1 MSLTPEQIAD
11 LQAKAAR
18 AEELEQR
25 LDAVAGKKG
34 EILDEKKKLQARID
48 ELERAESDR
57 KRKELEEQGQLQE
70 LLSEA
75 REQIATLQKQLQDKD
90 NEITEITTKRQRDK
104 AQADFFAAVGAE
116 AQAPKQLW
124 THFKET
130 AQLRNDTLVVTF
142 KGAEVPVSKLMG
154 VLRQDPEWAYHTKPS
169 GGSGGMNLRS
179 NPNVSAAGSA
189 HEGDNPWL
197 TGNITQRIAL
207 KLDNPE
213 LADKLKAEAE
223 AILSAKGKG

>member
-25 LDAVAGKKG
+25 LNAVDGKKG

-70 LLSEA
+70 LLNEA
-75 REQIATLQKQLQDKD
+75 REQITTLQKQLQDKD

-104 AQADFFAAVGAE
+104 AQADFFAAVSAE

-124 THFKET
+124 AHFKET

-142 KGAEVPVSKLMG
+142 KGAEVPVGKLMG
-154 VLRQDPEWAYHTKPS
+154 VLRQDPEWAYNVKAA
-169 GGSGGMNLRS
+169 GGSGGMSLKS
-179 NPNVSAAGSA
+179 NPGVSAAGNA

>member
-11 LQAKAAR
+11 LQAKAAK
-18 AEELEQR
+18 ADELEQR
-25 LDAVAGKKG
+25 LNAVDGKKG

-70 LLSEA
+70 LLNEA

-90 NEITEITTKRQRDK
+90 TEITEITTKRQRDK
-104 AQADFFAAVGAE
+104 AQADFFAAVSAE

-142 KGAEVPVSKLMG
+142 KGAEVPASKLMG
-154 VLRQDPEWAYHTKPS
+154 ILRQDPEWAYNVKPA
-169 GGSGGMNLRS
+169 GGSGGMGLKS
-179 NPNVSAAGSA
+179 TPGAAAAGSA
-189 HEGDNPWL
+189 STGSNPWL
-197 TGNITQRIAL
+197 TGNITERIAL
-207 KLDNPE
+207 ALDNPE

-223 AILSAKGKG
+223 ATLSAQGKG